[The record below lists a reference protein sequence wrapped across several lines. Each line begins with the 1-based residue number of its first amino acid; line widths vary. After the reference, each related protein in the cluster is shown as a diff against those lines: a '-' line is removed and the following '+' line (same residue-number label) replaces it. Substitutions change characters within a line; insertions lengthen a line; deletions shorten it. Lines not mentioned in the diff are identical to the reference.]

1 MKFNIFDYDFLDV
14 VKPIILIF
22 LIVLFVTAIINSTS
36 GNSLEKNKKEYID
49 KGYEKTI
56 VIIDNY
62 GKTKEILIKNNNE
75 SVDEI
80 KKEIVEKEVAK

>member
-1 MKFNIFDYDFLDV
+1 MNLNIFDYDFLDV
-14 VKPIILIF
+14 VKTIILIF
-22 LIVLFVTAIINSTS
+22 LIVLLVTAIINNTS

-62 GKTKEILIKNNNE
+62 GKTKEILIKKD
-75 SVDEI
+75 SKLVDML
-80 KKEIVEKEVAK
+80 KKELEKEK